1 MKLSA
6 LSLRNA
12 AMTAVGAVLCAGT
25 AFAATPSGSAQ
36 DRYAAERAA
45 CESGRSGQDRATCL
59 REVGAARQE
68 RQRNN
73 LNNVQSDAQLR
84 ANAAARCDRLPPERR
99 EGCMA
104 LRGDN
109 VQVQGSV
116 PGGAVLRQT
125 TIREV
130 GEPRPMP
137 APGMNQP
144 GMAPAPGAAQP
155 MPAPGMAPAPMPAPG
170 MAPPPAPMPAP
181 GAARP
186 MPAPQPAYPS
196 TQPMPAPG
204 AQPMPAPGMN
214 APAPQPMPQGTTA
227 PYGTGSGMGSGTG
240 MR

>member
-25 AFAATPSGSAQ
+25 AFAATPSTSAQ

-45 CESGRSGQDRATCL
+45 CESGRSGQDRATCM

-116 PGGAVLRQT
+116 PGGAILRQT

-137 APGMNQP
+137 NAGTGMNQP

-155 MPAPGMAPAPMPAPG
+155 MPAPGMAPAP
-170 MAPPPAPMPAP
+170 
-181 GAARP
+181 
-186 MPAPQPAYPS
+186 
-196 TQPMPAPG
+196 
-204 AQPMPAPGMN
+204 
-214 APAPQPMPQGTTA
+214 QPMPQGTTA
-227 PYGTGSGMGSGTG
+227 PYGTGTGMGSGTG